1 MSFRDVDPTLGGRLT
16 DMDRQI
22 RRLEIR
28 AGELEGKV
36 AALEAL
42 VGQPDAGWQLVQ
54 VGSNIRYLYVPT
66 GTYGPVIGSQ

>member
-28 AGELEGKV
+28 VGELE
-36 AALEAL
+36 AR

-54 VGSNIRYLYVPT
+54 VGSNIQYLYVPT